1 MTKQERIDKLMVTLD
16 LFDST
21 FPNHTYK
28 SGLLFGIL
36 LDLVAESNELF
47 EVIDHKL
54 RGIILWKAMSNP
66 GVEEDREK

>member
-36 LDLVAESNELF
+36 LDLVAESN
-47 EVIDHKL
+47 
-54 RGIILWKAMSNP
+54 
-66 GVEEDREK
+66 